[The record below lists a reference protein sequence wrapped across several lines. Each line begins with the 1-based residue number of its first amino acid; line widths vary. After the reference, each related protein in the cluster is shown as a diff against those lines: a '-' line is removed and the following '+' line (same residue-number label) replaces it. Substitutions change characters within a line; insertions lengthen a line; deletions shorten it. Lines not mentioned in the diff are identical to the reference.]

1 MLRLV
6 RLHHGEVSLRALR
19 RLVGLTVLLPPSCGK
34 LRLLLE
40 DIPCRQLFFR
50 ISYSIKYL
58 KCYCRSWSARMKSG
72 FLTLDVQHVLRRC
85 ATLYNKQEQVQH
97 RADNDSKAYLS
108 ALMVSSSRN
117 AAFLWLRKQNEVY
130 HNCSFLSSATKSSS
144 VVPVSF
150 SAFSTLFIA
159 SSIDAG
165 PKRGSETLV
174 CVFPFNVVNA
184 LILLL
189 YITDVFANLLI
200 ISFTT
205 NFLFQ
210 KLLQS
215 GKTNKAVKDGLKA
228 Q

>member
-1 MLRLV
+1 
-6 RLHHGEVSLRALR
+6 
-19 RLVGLTVLLPPSCGK
+19 
-34 LRLLLE
+34 
-40 DIPCRQLFFR
+40 
-50 ISYSIKYL
+50 
-58 KCYCRSWSARMKSG
+58 MKSG
-72 FLTLDVQHVLRRC
+72 FLISNVQHVLRRRT
-85 ATLYNKQEQVQH
+85 ARHNNKQEHVQH

-108 ALMVSSSRN
+108 ALTVSSSRN

-130 HNCSFLSSATKSSS
+130 HNCSFLSSATKSSR

-165 PKRGSETLV
+165 PKRGLETLV
-174 CVFPFNVVNA
+174 CVFPFNVVDA
-184 LILLL
+184 IILLL

-205 NFLFQ
+205 NFLFP

>member
-1 MLRLV
+1 
-6 RLHHGEVSLRALR
+6 
-19 RLVGLTVLLPPSCGK
+19 
-34 LRLLLE
+34 
-40 DIPCRQLFFR
+40 
-50 ISYSIKYL
+50 
-58 KCYCRSWSARMKSG
+58 MKSG
-72 FLTLDVQHVLRRC
+72 FLISNVQHVLRRRG
-85 ATLYNKQEQVQH
+85 ARYNKHEHVQH
-97 RADNDSKAYLS
+97 RTDNDSKAYLP
-108 ALMVSSSRN
+108 ALTVSSSRN
-117 AAFLWLRKQNEVY
+117 AEFLWLREQNEVY

-174 CVFPFNVVNA
+174 CVFSFNVVDA
-184 LILLL
+184 IILLL

>member
-1 MLRLV
+1 
-6 RLHHGEVSLRALR
+6 
-19 RLVGLTVLLPPSCGK
+19 
-34 LRLLLE
+34 
-40 DIPCRQLFFR
+40 
-50 ISYSIKYL
+50 
-58 KCYCRSWSARMKSG
+58 MKSG

-85 ATLYNKQEQVQH
+85 ATLYNKQEHVQH

-117 AAFLWLRKQNEVY
+117 PAFLWLRKQNEVY
-130 HNCSFLSSATKSSS
+130 HNCSFLSSATKFSS

-174 CVFPFNVVNA
+174 CVFPFNVVDA
-184 LILLL
+184 IILLL